1 MRLAYVPII
10 LEGSVVSESTGLSV
24 RRPKVHCHVTCCV
37 TLLSLWKLSG
47 LRSLTELII
56 TAFPVYCLS
65 GNSKAGKQ
73 S

>member
-10 LEGSVVSESTGLSV
+10 LEGSVVSESLSV
-24 RRPKVHCHVTCCV
+24 RRPKVHCLSHCV
-37 TLLSLWKLSG
+37 TLLSLRKFSG
-47 LRSLTELII
+47 LRSLTGLII
-56 TAFPVYCLS
+56 RDFPVFCLS